1 MVAITVPEITQITR
15 MKVDFLKNLTNVTTH
30 MVLKKRSV
38 MQRYFKFWITFHREQ
53 KKYKNSRFRSFV
65 KIVLYFGGFI
75 FGLLFTITLNF
86 SLNRTC
92 AIITCFWLKTALGY
106 YPQNLYKSK
115 KYIKCWDNFED
126 NFRDIFV
133 FCWDIFGDNFGG
145 QFRGQFRAGVQQGS
159 KIRGGR

>member
-92 AIITCFWLKTALGY
+92 AIITCFWKNRSWILTLHKGKILKEIYLINTKTFKLLVEKLWSVF
-106 YPQNLYKSK
+106 LYFSRLEQSTLTSPWQLLL
-115 KYIKCWDNFED
+115 I
-126 NFRDIFV
+126 
-133 FCWDIFGDNFGG
+133 
-145 QFRGQFRAGVQQGS
+145 
-159 KIRGGR
+159 

>member
-92 AIITCFWLKTALGY
+92 AIITCFWKNRSWILTVHKG
-106 YPQNLYKSK
+106 KMFKEISK
-115 KYIKCWDNFED
+115 LLFEL
-126 NFRDIFV
+126 RCLCV
-133 FCWDIFGDNFGG
+133 FPSVCLSVRLIVFL
-145 QFRGQFRAGVQQGS
+145 
-159 KIRGGR
+159 